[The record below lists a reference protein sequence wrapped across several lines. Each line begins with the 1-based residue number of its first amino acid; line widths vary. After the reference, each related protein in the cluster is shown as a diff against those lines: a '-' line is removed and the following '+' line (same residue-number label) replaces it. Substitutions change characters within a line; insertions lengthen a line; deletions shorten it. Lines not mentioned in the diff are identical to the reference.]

1 MVQPLYNLYNPE
13 LSSFCLCLRLP
24 INASSPDLP
33 FKERKEK
40 IRCGVGLMWGPQLKP
55 SPRHLHVLLAFS
67 LAASC
72 WYNFFFTIQQVV
84 LDGYLMTS
92 MGLKED
98 LAGDRA
104 EGMQEKNTSAGMFSG
119 SESWDRLW
127 Y

>member
-1 MVQPLYNLYNPE
+1 MFCF
-13 LSSFCLCLRLP
+13 LSP
-24 INASSPDLP
+24 WQQVAGI
-33 FKERKEK
+33 
-40 IRCGVGLMWGPQLKP
+40 I
-55 SPRHLHVLLAFS
+55 
-67 LAASC
+67 
-72 WYNFFFTIQQVV
+72 FFFTIQQVV

-104 EGMQEKNTSAGMFSG
+104 ERMQEKNTSAGMFSG